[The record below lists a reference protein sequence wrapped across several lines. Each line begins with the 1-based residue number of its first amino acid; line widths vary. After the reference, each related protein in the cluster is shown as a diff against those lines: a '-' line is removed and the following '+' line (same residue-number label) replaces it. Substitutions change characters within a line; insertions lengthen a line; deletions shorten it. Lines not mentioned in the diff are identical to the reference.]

1 MSRVRYESCKRV
13 PNLEVAYRADRMN
26 GGEIEALTV
35 GDFVPRP
42 GEAGFPRE
50 SQNLCG
56 HGEAP
61 QPGHCR
67 ALVDIIPRAAFGS
80 FDCIG
85 IRNDGDSRPR
95 RSSAI
100 V

>member
-13 PNLEVAYRADRMN
+13 PNLEEAYRADRMN

-42 GEAGFPRE
+42 GEAGFPIE

-67 ALVDIIPRAAFGS
+67 AAFGS

-85 IRNDGDSRPR
+85 IRNEGDSRPR